1 MKMRNNNKSE
11 KKKNNKGTKKI
22 SKLKITILL
31 IIITIRLLIA
41 KRTIMRTI
49 TYKNIKIILIIVI
62 KMA

>member
-11 KKKNNKGTKKI
+11 KKTNNKGTKKI